1 VGPVPNPTTAS
12 GSAEQTSHFRLVGI
26 GAGPANLSLAALLH
40 GDQEQP
46 SLFLDRKP
54 SFTWH
59 DDQLITGATLQ
70 VSIFKDLVSLSDPT
84 NRFSFLS
91 YLHEHGRVYHFLN
104 AQFEEVPR
112 TEFRNYLA
120 WAAETNENVVFS
132 ETVQRVEFDGVF
144 RVTTDRR
151 QVTADNIAVGVG
163 TVPWVPEY
171 AVPHLGAGQFHVS
184 QYLRNTG
191 GLAGKRVAVVGG
203 GQSGAE
209 AFLDLISRPE
219 YERPAVVSW
228 VSSRRNYFPIDDSTF
243 TNDFYMPGYSD
254 YFYRLSEAKRAE
266 LNAAHVLS
274 SDGISESTLR
284 AIYQQLY
291 RRQFIEQDEHRFGLL
306 PNRTIVSADRT
317 GAGDFELTLCHND
330 EVDQSQCL
338 LVDTVVWATGF
349 RPTPKT
355 FLEPLM
361 GRVETVNGEIRVDED
376 FAVSWDGPPGRNIF
390 MQNAV
395 RGQRGLPDVNLSL
408 NAWRAQRIAKRLRG
422 TTVPELAMSFID
434 WSAKNGGGTQWTL

>member
-1 VGPVPNPTTAS
+1 MGPVPKPTTPSSA
-12 GSAEQTSHFRLVGI
+12 AEQTRHLRLVGI

-46 SLFLDRKP
+46 NLFFDRKP

-91 YLHEHGRVYHFLN
+91 YLHQHGRMYHFLN
-104 AQFEEVPR
+104 AQFAEVPR
-112 TEFRNYLA
+112 SEFRNYLA

-132 ETVQRVEFDGVF
+132 ESVEEVEFDGVF
-144 RVTTDRR
+144 RVTTNRR

-163 TVPWVPEY
+163 TVPWVPEF
-171 AVPHLGAGQFHVS
+171 AVQHLGAGHCHVS
-184 QYLRNTG
+184 QYLSHAKD
-191 GLAGKRVAVVGG
+191 LAGKRVAVVGG

-219 YERPAVVSW
+219 AQRPSSVSW
-228 VSSRRNYFPIDDSTF
+228 VSRRRNYFPIDDSTF
-243 TNDFYMPGYSD
+243 TNDFYMPEYSD
-254 YFYRLSEAKRAE
+254 YFYRLSETKRAE
-266 LNAAHVLS
+266 LNSAHMLS

-284 AIYQQLY
+284 AIYQELY
-291 RRQFIEQDEHRFGLL
+291 RLQFIERDEHRFGLL
-306 PNRTIVSADRT
+306 PNRTVVSADRT
-317 GAGDFELTLCHND
+317 ASGIFEVTLRHND
-330 EVDQSQCL
+330 EADQNQVLAVDS
-338 LVDTVVWATGF
+338 VVWATGF
-349 RPTPKT
+349 RPAPKK

-361 GRVETVNGEIRVDED
+361 DRIEIENGEVRVDED
-376 FAVSWDGPPGRNIF
+376 YAVSWDGPPDRNIF

-408 NAWRAQRIAKRLRG
+408 NAWRAQRITDRLRG
-422 TTVPELAMSFID
+422 NDAPELAMSFID
-434 WSAKNGGGTQWTL
+434 WSAKDGRGAPWTR